1 MIILIGKVEV
11 GKEVKVTQDLAKLD
25 EVSAVYLLTGEYDF
39 LAEIDIKNVE
49 TGMDFI
55 LNKIRKIG
63 GITETRTIFTKKVK

>member
-11 GKEVKVTQDLAKLD
+11 GKETRVTQALAKLD
-25 EVSAVYLLTGEYDF
+25 EVIAVYLLTGEYDF

-49 TGMDFI
+49 IGMDFI
-55 LNKIRKIG
+55 LEKIRKIN

>member
-11 GKEVKVTQDLAKLD
+11 GKETKVTQALAKLD

-55 LNKIRKIG
+55 LERIRRIN

>member
-11 GKEVKVTQDLAKLD
+11 GKETRVTQALAKLD
-25 EVSAVYLLTGEYDF
+25 EVRAVYLLTGEYDF

-49 TGMDFI
+49 IGMEFI
-55 LNKIRKIG
+55 LEKIRKIN